1 MYSRLYNNL
10 LKYLSMS
17 FFKVIKKRE
26 LSLSGE
32 EREEIGKS
40 QETLKLRL
48 QLKMKD
54 KEIEELKQSLK
65 GKWY

>member
-1 MYSRLYNNL
+1 
-10 LKYLSMS
+10 MS
-17 FFKVIKKRE
+17 FFIVIKKRE

-40 QETLKLRL
+40 PETLKLRL
-48 QLKMKD
+48 QLKEKD
-54 KEIEELKQSLK
+54 KQIEELKQSLK